1 VALARAGHDDV
12 VLEGAGRPR
21 VGDLGVEVGA
31 DPAGALPVEERDV
44 DNAQMA
50 TILVDPRPRTMDG
63 MLDARARGRLE
74 ALGDVVVHEGPGRMP
89 AEIVEA
95 HLPEVVA
102 IVGQTDLDAGRIER
116 APKLRAV
123 VNVEGNFLRNV
134 DYEACFARGI
144 HVLVASPAF
153 APAVAEAA
161 LGMAID
167 LARGITVADRAMRAG
182 TEAYELEANR
192 DSFLLAGADVGVI
205 GLGDL
210 GRELVRLLAPF
221 RCRVR
226 AHDPWLPELVIRGAG
241 AEPVGLDE
249 LLRTSRVVFVFAA
262 PTTENQAMLGRREL
276 ELLPQGAAL
285 LLMSRAAVA
294 DVDVLVELVAA
305 GRLRAAIDVWP
316 REPVPADHPA
326 RAVEGLLL
334 SPHRTGGMPE
344 AFRAIG
350 DMVVADL
357 ELVLRGLPPM
367 VCKRAERETVTRL
380 RSRPIDQAQ

>member
-1 VALARAGHDDV
+1 MPD
-12 VLEGAGRPR
+12 
-21 VGDLGVEVGA
+21 EV
-31 DPAGALPVEERDV
+31 
-44 DNAQMA
+44 
-50 TILVDPRPRTMDG
+50 
-63 MLDARARGRLE
+63 
-74 ALGDVVVHEGPGRMP
+74 
-89 AEIVEA
+89 VEA
-95 HLPEVVA
+95 HLADTVA
-102 IVGQTDLDAGRIER
+102 IVGQTDLDAERIAR
-116 APKLRAV
+116 APALRAV

-167 LARGITVADRAMRAG
+167 LARGITAADRAMRAG
-182 TEAYELEANR
+182 TETYELEANR
-192 DSFLLAGADVGVI
+192 GCFLLAGSDVGVV

-226 AHDPWLPELVIRGAG
+226 AHDPWLPDISIRAAG
-241 AEPVGLDE
+241 AEPAELDE
-249 LLRTSRVVFVFAA
+249 LLGASRVVFVFAA
-262 PTTENQAMLGRREL
+262 PTTENEAMLGRREL
-276 ELLPQGAAL
+276 ELLGGRDDISAL
-285 LLMSRAAVA
+285 LVMSRAAV
-294 DVDVLVELVAA
+294 VDLDALVALAAA

-316 REPVPADHPA
+316 REPVPAEHPA

-350 DMVVADL
+350 RLVVADL
-357 ELVLRGLPPM
+357 ELVLRGLPP
-367 VCKRAERETVTRL
+367 VACRRAERETVARL
-380 RSRPIDQAQ
+380 RSRPIDRSE